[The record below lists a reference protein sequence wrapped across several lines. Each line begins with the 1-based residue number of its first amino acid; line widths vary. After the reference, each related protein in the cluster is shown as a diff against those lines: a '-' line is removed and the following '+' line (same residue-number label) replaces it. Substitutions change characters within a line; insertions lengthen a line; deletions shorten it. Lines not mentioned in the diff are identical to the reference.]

1 MSIPYWWNFFH
12 RLCTILFDYFRFM
25 LLASAAGHTNDSEVR
40 KSIKAVMTKCYV
52 GDWFVL
58 NQLSKIYWC
67 ELQQFFSPRLNDL
80 RFLLINFCYD
90 IYCFRC
96 RQLESSKYL
105 VSVLDSKCDIEVSAS
120 LDQSN
125 NLCYL
130 ISEVYSQKC
139 LIQSANLN
147 RYSSG

>member
-1 MSIPYWWNFFH
+1 MSDDKAP
-12 RLCTILFDYFRFM
+12 T
-25 LLASAAGHTNDSEVR
+25 STVR
-40 KSIKAVMTKCYV
+40 KKH
-52 GDWFVL
+52 FFQP
-58 NQLSKIYWC
+58 NQPEIETSG
-67 ELQQFFSPRLNDL
+67 SA
-80 RFLLINFCYD
+80 LINLGFYSFLMFTVPLG
-90 IYCFRC
+90 IFFPGC